1 LTKTILMN
9 NSGVIQTSQSA
20 DLVTH
25 KILIEGE
32 ELSKTYQV
40 KSIVVQNEVNRIP
53 MAQIV
58 LTDGEA
64 SERDFKL
71 SNEDLLIPGK
81 KIEITAGYHN
91 DEETIY
97 KGIVIKHSIK
107 IKNGVSLLII
117 ECKDEAVKLTI
128 GRKSKYF
135 YDVKDSEAFEEIID
149 AYGLDKDVE
158 ATNFSHKEL
167 VQYNT
172 SDWDFIVSRAQASG
186 KLCFVENGKIT
197 ISKPNVTSASVETV
211 TFGSSLLDFDAEIDA
226 RNQFAKVSS
235 YSWDYSNQELVEIE
249 AKDPSISLNGNLT
262 ASDLAETIELENLE
276 LRHGGNISDVELQ
289 DWADAKLLFQ
299 QLSKIRGRVKFQG
312 IPAVKPNTIITLE
325 GVGDR
330 FNGKAYITGVF
341 HEISEGNW
349 TIDAQFGL
357 NPEWFSETYDIHTPT
372 GSGIIP
378 AIKGLHTG
386 IVTQLESDPNGEDRI
401 LVKIPI
407 INNEEQGIWCR
418 MATPDAGENR
428 GIFFRPEIEDEV
440 IIGFINEDPNNAIVL
455 GMLHSSGKPAPI
467 TASDDNHQKGIV
479 TRSEM
484 KVLFDDEKKS
494 IGIETPAGKKITLDE
509 DKGVIVIEDENSNV
523 ITIDSKGIKLESAG
537 NIEFKA
543 TGDIKIEGTNVSI
556 KASAQ
561 FKAEG
566 SAGAELSSGAAAILK
581 GSIVQI
587 N

>member
-1 LTKTILMN
+1 MN
-9 NSGVIQTSQSA
+9 NSGVIQTSKSA
-20 DLVTH
+20 DLVTL

-32 ELSKTYQV
+32 ELSNTYQV
-40 KSIVVQNEVNRIP
+40 KSVVVQNEANRIP

-58 LTDGEA
+58 LVDGEA

-97 KGIVIKHSIK
+97 KGIIIKHSIK
-107 IKNGVSLLII
+107 IKSDASLLII

-135 YDVKDSEAFEEIID
+135 YEVKDSEVFEEIID
-149 AYGLDKDVE
+149 AYGLEKDVE
-158 ATNFSHKEL
+158 ATNFSHKEI

-172 SDWDFIVSRAQASG
+172 SDWDFIVSRAQANG

-197 ISKPNVTSASVETV
+197 IQKPNITASPVETI

-235 YSWDYSNQELVEIE
+235 YSWNYTDQELVEIE
-249 AKDPSISLNGNLT
+249 ASDPAVSLNGNLSV
-262 ASDLAETIELENLE
+262 ADLSKTIELENLE
-276 LRHGGNISDVELQ
+276 LRHGGTLTEVELQ

-330 FNGKAYITGVF
+330 FNGNAYVTGVF
-341 HEISEGNW
+341 HELAEGNW

-357 NPEWFSETYDIHTPT
+357 NPEWFSETFDIHTPT

-378 AIKGLHTG
+378 AIKGLHVG
-386 IVTQLESDPNGEDRI
+386 IVTQLEEDPNGEDRI

-407 INNEEQGIWCR
+407 INNDEQGIWCR
-418 MATPDAGENR
+418 VASPDAGEKR
-428 GIFFRPEIEDEV
+428 GFFFRPEIEDEV

-455 GMLHSSGKPAPI
+455 GMLHSKGKPSPI
-467 TASDDNHQKGIV
+467 IASDDNHQKGIV

-494 IGIETPAGKKITLDE
+494 IAIETPAGKKITLDE
-509 DKGVIVIEDENSNV
+509 DQGVIKIEDENSNI
-523 ITIDSKGIKLESAG
+523 ITIDSNGIKMESAG

-543 TGDIKIEGTNVSI
+543 TGDVKIEGTNVSI
-556 KASAQ
+556 NASAQ

-566 SAGAELSSGAAAILK
+566 SAGVEMSSGATAVLK
-581 GSIVQI
+581 GSMVQI

>member
-1 LTKTILMN
+1 MN
-9 NSGVIQTSQSA
+9 NSGVIQTSKSA

-40 KSIVVQNEVNRIP
+40 KSVVVQNEVNRIP

-107 IKNGVSLLII
+107 IKSGASLLII

-149 AYGLDKDVE
+149 AYGLEKDVE

-197 ISKPNVTSASVETV
+197 ISKPNVTAASVETV
-211 TFGSSLLDFDAEIDA
+211 TFGASLLDFDAEIDA

-235 YSWDYSNQELVEIE
+235 YSWDYSNQELLEIE
-249 AKDPSISLNGNLT
+249 ANDPAVSLNGNLSP
-262 ASDLAETIELENLE
+262 SDLAETIELENLE
-276 LRHGGNISDVELQ
+276 LRHGGNISDVALQ

-341 HEISEGNW
+341 HDISEGNW

-357 NPEWFSETYDIHTPT
+357 NPEWFSETFDIHTPT

-418 MATPDAGENR
+418 VASPDAGENR

-467 TASDDNHQKGIV
+467 TAADANHQKGIV

-509 DKGVIVIEDENSNV
+509 DKGVIIIEDENSNV
-523 ITIDSKGIKLESAG
+523 ITIDSKGIKMESAG
-537 NIEFKA
+537 NIELKA
-543 TGDIKIEGTNVSI
+543 TGDVKIEGTNVSVS
-556 KASAQ
+556 ASAQ

-566 SAGAELSSGAAAILK
+566 SAGAEVSSGATAILK

>member
-1 LTKTILMN
+1 MN

-40 KSIVVQNEVNRIP
+40 KSLVVHNEVNRIP
-53 MAQIV
+53 MAQII
-58 LTDGEA
+58 LIDGEA
-64 SERDFKL
+64 STRDFKL

-81 KIEITAGYHN
+81 KIEITAGYHS

-97 KGIVIKHSIK
+97 KGVVIKHNIK
-107 IKNGVSLLII
+107 IKDSTSCLII

-135 YDVKDSEAFEEIID
+135 YEVKDSDVFEEIIGT
-149 AYGLDKDVE
+149 YGLENEVE
-158 ATNFSHKEL
+158 ATNFSHKEI

-172 SDWDFIVSRAQASG
+172 SDWDFIVSRAQANG
-186 KLCFVENGKIT
+186 KLCFVENGKIS
-197 ISKPNVTSASVETV
+197 IKKPDVTSESVETV
-211 TFGSSLLDFDAEIDA
+211 TFGATMLDFDAEIDA
-226 RNQFAKVSS
+226 RNQFSKVSS
-235 YSWDYSNQELVEIE
+235 YSWSYTNQELVEIE
-249 AKDPSISLNGNLT
+249 AADPSISLNGNLT
-262 ASDLAETIELENLE
+262 PSDLARTIELENLE
-276 LRHGGNISDVELQ
+276 LRHGGNVTEVELQ

-299 QLSKIRGRVKFQG
+299 QLSKVRGRVKFQG

-341 HEISEGNW
+341 HQISEGNW
-349 TIDAQFGL
+349 TVDAQFGL
-357 NPEWFSETYDIHTPT
+357 NPEWFSETYDIHSP
-372 GSGIIP
+372 SAAGIIP
-378 AIKGLHTG
+378 AIKGLHIG
-386 IVTQLESDPNGEDRI
+386 IVTQLQEDPDGEERI

-407 INNEEQGIWCR
+407 INNEEQGVWCR
-418 MATPDAGENR
+418 IASLDAGENR
-428 GIFFRPEIEDEV
+428 GAFFRPEIEDEV
-440 IIGFINEDPNNAIVL
+440 IIGFINEDPNNAVVL

-467 TASDDNHQKGIV
+467 VASDDNHEKGFV

-484 KVLFDDEKKS
+484 KLIFNDEKKS
-494 IGIETPAGKKITLDE
+494 ITIETPAGKKIALDE
-509 DKGVIVIEDENSNV
+509 DAGTIVIEDENSNV
-523 ITIDSKGIKLESAG
+523 ITIDSNGIKMESAG
-537 NIEFKA
+537 KIELKA
-543 TGDIKIEGTNVSI
+543 TGDVNIEGANVNI
-556 KASAQ
+556 KASTK

-566 SAGAELSSGAAAILK
+566 SAGVEMSSSATAVLK

>member
-1 LTKTILMN
+1 MN

-40 KSIVVQNEVNRIP
+40 RSIVVHNEVNRIP
-53 MAQIV
+53 MAQIIII
-58 LTDGEA
+58 DGEA
-64 SERDFKL
+64 ATRDFKL

-81 KIEITAGYHN
+81 KIEITAGYHS

-97 KGIVIKHSIK
+97 KGVVIKHSIK
-107 IKNGVSLLII
+107 IKDGASCLIV

-135 YDVKDSEAFEEIID
+135 YEVKDSEVFEEIIGT
-149 AYGLDKDVE
+149 YGLENEVE
-158 ATNFSHKEL
+158 ASNFSHKEI

-172 SDWDFIVSRAQASG
+172 SDWDFMVSRAQANG
-186 KLCFVENGKIT
+186 QLCFVENGKIT
-197 ISKPNVTSASVETV
+197 IKKPDVTSESIETV
-211 TFGSSLLDFDAEIDA
+211 TFGSTMLDFDAEIDA
-226 RNQFAKVSS
+226 RNQFSKVSS
-235 YSWDYSNQELVEIE
+235 YSWSYTNQELVEIE
-249 AKDPSISLNGNLT
+249 ATDPNISLNGNLT
-262 ASDLAETIELENLE
+262 VSDLAAIIELENLE
-276 LRHGGNISDVELQ
+276 LRHGGNISEVELQ

-312 IPAVKPNTIITLE
+312 IPTVKPNTIITIE

-341 HEISEGNW
+341 HEITEGNW

-357 NPEWFSETYDIHTPT
+357 NPEWFSETYDIHTQPA
-372 GSGIIP
+372 SGIIP
-378 AIKGLHTG
+378 AIKGLHIG
-386 IVTQLESDPNGEDRI
+386 IVTQLQDDPDGEDRI

-407 INNEEQGIWCR
+407 INSEEQGIWCR
-418 MATPDAGENR
+418 IASLDAGENR
-428 GIFFRPEIEDEV
+428 GAFFRPEIEDEV

-467 TASDDNHQKGIV
+467 VASDDNNEKGFV
-479 TRSEM
+479 TRSEIKLM
-484 KVLFDDEKKS
+484 FDDEKKS
-494 IGIETPAGKKITLDE
+494 ISIETPAGKKIVLDE
-509 DKGVIVIEDENSNV
+509 DAGTIVIEDENSNV
-523 ITIDSKGIKLESAG
+523 ITIDSNGIKMESAG
-537 NIEFKA
+537 KIELIA
-543 TGDIKIEGTNVSI
+543 TGDVNIEGANVNI
-556 KASAQ
+556 KASTQ

-566 SAGAELSSGAAAILK
+566 SAGVEMSSSATAILK

>member
-1 LTKTILMN
+1 MN
-9 NSGVIQTSQSA
+9 NSGVIQTSKSA
-20 DLVTH
+20 DLVTL

-40 KSIVVQNEVNRIP
+40 KSVVVQNEVNRIP

-58 LTDGEA
+58 LADGEA
-64 SERDFKL
+64 AQRDFKL

-81 KIEITAGYHN
+81 KIEINAGYHN

-97 KGIVIKHSIK
+97 KGIIIKHAIK
-107 IKNGVSLLII
+107 IKNNASLLII

-128 GRKSKYF
+128 GRKSNYF

-149 AYGLDKDVE
+149 AYGLKKDIE

-172 SDWDFIVSRAQASG
+172 SDWDFIVSRAQANG

-197 ISKPNVTSASVETV
+197 ISKPNVKATSVETV
-211 TFGSSLLDFDAEIDA
+211 TFGATLLDFDAEIDA

-235 YSWDYSNQELVEIE
+235 YSWDYTNQELVEIE
-249 AKDPSISLNGNLT
+249 AKDPAVSLNGNL
-262 ASDLAETIELENLE
+262 APSDLSGIIKHKNLE
-276 LRHGGNISDVELQ
+276 LRHGGTITEVELQ

-299 QLSKIRGRVKFQG
+299 QLSKIRGRAKFQG

-341 HEISEGNW
+341 HELTEGNW

-357 NPEWFSETYDIHTPT
+357 NPEWFSETFDIHTPT

-378 AIKGLHTG
+378 AIKGLHVG

-407 INNEEQGIWCR
+407 INNTEQGIWCR
-418 MATPDAGENR
+418 VASPDAGENR
-428 GIFFRPEIEDEV
+428 GVFFRPEIEDEV
-440 IIGFINEDPNNAIVL
+440 IIGFVNEDPNNAIVL
-455 GMLHSSGKPAPI
+455 GMLHSSGKPAPLV
-467 TASDDNHQKGIV
+467 ASDDNHQKGIV

-509 DKGVIVIEDENSNV
+509 DKGVIIIEDENSNV
-523 ITIDSKGIKLESAG
+523 ITINSSGIKMESAG
-537 NIEFKA
+537 NIELIA
-543 TGDIKIEGTNVSI
+543 TGDVTIEGTNVSL
-556 KASAQ
+556 KAKAM

-566 SAGAELSSGAAAILK
+566 SAGAEMSSAAAAIVK
-581 GSIVQI
+581 GSVVQI

>member
-1 LTKTILMN
+1 MN
-9 NSGVIQTSQSA
+9 NSGVIQTSKSA

-40 KSIVVQNEVNRIP
+40 KSLVVHNEVNRIP

-58 LTDGEA
+58 LSDGEA

-97 KGIVIKHSIK
+97 KGIIIKHSIK
-107 IKNGVSLLII
+107 IKSSTSLLII

-149 AYGLDKDVE
+149 TYELDKDVE

-172 SDWDFIVSRAQASG
+172 SDWDFIVSRAQANG

-197 ISKPNVTSASVETV
+197 ISKPNVKASPVETV
-211 TFGSSLLDFDAEIDA
+211 TFGATLLDFDAEIDA

-235 YSWDYSNQELVEIE
+235 YSWDYANQELVEIE
-249 AKDPSISLNGNLT
+249 AKDPKINLNGNLSP
-262 ASDLAETIELENLE
+262 ADLAETIELENLE
-276 LRHGGNISDVELQ
+276 LRHGGTIPEVELQ

-299 QLSKIRGRVKFQG
+299 QLSKIRGRAKFQG

-330 FNGKAYITGVF
+330 FNGNAYITGVF

-357 NPEWFSETYDIHTPT
+357 NPEWFSETFDIHTPT

-378 AIKGLHTG
+378 AIKGLHVG
-386 IVTQLESDPNGEDRI
+386 IVTQLEADPNGEDRI

-418 MATPDAGENR
+418 VASPDAGDNR
-428 GIFFRPEIEDEV
+428 GFFFRPEIEDEV

-455 GMLHSSGKPAPI
+455 GTLYSSGKPAPI

-484 KVLFDDEKKS
+484 KILFDDEKKS

-509 DKGVIVIEDENSNV
+509 DQGVIMIEDENSNV
-523 ITIDSKGIKLESAG
+523 ITIDSNGIKMESAG
-537 NIEFKA
+537 NIELKA
-543 TGDIKIEGTNVSI
+543 TGDVKIEGTNVSI
-556 KASAQ
+556 SASAQ

-566 SAGAELSSGAAAILK
+566 SAGVEMSSGATAILK

>member
-1 LTKTILMN
+1 MN

-25 KILIEGE
+25 KLLIEGE

-40 KSIVVQNEVNRIP
+40 KSIVIQNEVNRIP

-58 LTDGEA
+58 LVDGEA

-71 SNEDLLIPGK
+71 SNEELLIPGK

-97 KGIVIKHSIK
+97 KGVIIKHSIK
-107 IKNGVSLLII
+107 IKGSASLLII

-135 YDVKDSEAFEEIID
+135 YDVKDSAAFEEIID
-149 AYGLDKDVE
+149 AYGLEKEVE

-172 SDWDFIVSRAQASG
+172 SDWDFIVSRAQANG
-186 KLCFVENGKIT
+186 KLCFVENGKIK
-197 ISKPNVTSASVETV
+197 ISKPDVTSTSIETV
-211 TFGSSLLDFDAEIDA
+211 TFGATLLDFDAEMDA

-235 YSWDYSNQELVEIE
+235 YSWDYTNQELVEIE
-249 AKDPSISLNGNLT
+249 AKDPSVSLNGNLT
-262 ASDLAETIELENLE
+262 SSDLAGIIELENLE
-276 LRHGGNISDVELQ
+276 LRHGGTITEVELQ

-299 QLSKIRGRVKFQG
+299 QLSKIRGRAKFQG

-330 FNGKAYITGVF
+330 FNGNAYITGVF
-341 HEISEGNW
+341 HEITEGNW

-372 GSGIIP
+372 GSGILP
-378 AIKGLHTG
+378 AIKGLHVG
-386 IVTQLESDPNGEDRI
+386 IVSQLEEDPNGEDRI

-418 MATPDAGENR
+418 VASPDAGENR

-440 IIGFINEDPNNAIVL
+440 IVGFVNEDPNNAIVL

-467 TASDDNHQKGIV
+467 VASDDNHQKGIV

-509 DKGVIVIEDENSNV
+509 DQGVIIIEDENSNV
-523 ITIDSKGIKLESAG
+523 ITIDSAGIKMESAG
-537 NIEFKA
+537 NIELIA
-543 TGDIKIEGTNVSI
+543 SGDVTIEGTNVSI
-556 KASAQ
+556 KANAQ

-566 SAGAELSSGAAAILK
+566 SAGVEMSSSATAVVK
-581 GSIVQI
+581 GSLVQI

>member
-1 LTKTILMN
+1 MN
-9 NSGVIQTSQSA
+9 NSGVIQTSKSA

-58 LTDGEA
+58 LADGVA

-107 IKNGVSLLII
+107 IKGNTSLLIV

-149 AYGLDKDVE
+149 TYGLEKDVE

-172 SDWDFIVSRAQASG
+172 SDWDFIVSRAQTNG

-197 ISKPNVTSASVETV
+197 ISKPNVKSSPIETV
-211 TFGSSLLDFDAEIDA
+211 TFGTSLLDFDAEIDA

-235 YSWDYSNQELVEIE
+235 YSWDYGNQELVEIE
-249 AKDPSISLNGNLT
+249 ASDPGISLNGNLT
-262 ASDLAETIELENLE
+262 TSDLAETIELENLE
-276 LRHGGNISDVELQ
+276 LRHGGTITEVELQ
-289 DWADAKLLFQ
+289 DWANAKLLFQ
-299 QLSKIRGRVKFQG
+299 QLSKIRGRAKFQG
-312 IPAVKPNTIITLE
+312 IPAVKPNTIIKLE

-330 FNGKAYITGVF
+330 FNGNAYITGVF
-341 HEISEGNW
+341 HEITEGNW

-378 AIKGLHTG
+378 AIKGLHVG
-386 IVTQLESDPNGEDRI
+386 IVTQLEADPNGEERI

-418 MATPDAGENR
+418 VASPDAGDNR
-428 GIFFRPEIEDEV
+428 GFYFRPEIEDEV
-440 IIGFINEDPNNAIVL
+440 IIGFINEDPNNAVVL
-455 GMLHSSGKPAPI
+455 GTLYSSGKPSPI

-494 IGIETPAGKKITLDE
+494 IEIETPAGKKITLDE
-509 DKGVIVIEDENSNV
+509 DKGVIIIEDENSNV

-537 NIEFKA
+537 NIELKA
-543 TGDIKIEGTNVSI
+543 TGDVKIEGANVSI
-556 KASAQ
+556 NATAQ

>member
-1 LTKTILMN
+1 MN

-20 DLVTH
+20 DLVTY

-81 KIEITAGYHN
+81 KLEINAGYHN
-91 DEETIY
+91 DEEAIY
-97 KGIVIKHSIK
+97 KGIIIKHSIK
-107 IKNGVSLLII
+107 IKSGASLLII

-135 YDVKDSEAFEEIID
+135 YDVKDSDAFEEIIGT
-149 AYGLDKDVE
+149 YGLEKDVE
-158 ATNFSHKEL
+158 TTNFSHKEL

-172 SDWDFIVSRAQASG
+172 SDWDFIVSRAQANG

-197 ISKPNVTSASVETV
+197 ISKPDLSSAAVETI
-211 TFGSSLLDFDAEIDA
+211 TFGATLLDFDAEIDA

-235 YSWDYSNQELVEIE
+235 YSWDYTNQELVEIE
-249 AKDPSISLNGNLT
+249 ASDPGVSLNGNLS
-262 ASDLAETIELENLE
+262 ASDLSETIELENLE
-276 LRHGGNISDVELQ
+276 LRHGGAITETELQ

-299 QLSKIRGRVKFQG
+299 QLSKVRGRVKFQG

-330 FNGKAYITGVF
+330 FNGSAYITGVF
-341 HEISEGNW
+341 HELTEGNW

-372 GSGIIP
+372 GSGIMP
-378 AIKGLHTG
+378 AIKGLHAG
-386 IVTQLESDPNGEDRI
+386 IVTQLEGDPNGEDRI

-418 MATPDAGENR
+418 VASPDAGENR

-440 IIGFINEDPNNAIVL
+440 IIGFVNEDPNNAIVL
-455 GMLHSSGKPAPI
+455 GMLHSSGKPSPI

-484 KVLFDDEKKS
+484 KVMFDDEKKS

-509 DKGVIVIEDENSNV
+509 DQGVIVIEDENSNV
-523 ITIDSKGIKLESAG
+523 ITIDSNGIKMESAG
-537 NIEFKA
+537 NIEIVA
-543 TGDIKIEGTNVSI
+543 SGDVKIEGTNVSL
-556 KASAQ
+556 KAKAQ

-566 SAGAELSSGAAAILK
+566 SAGAEMFSSAVAIVK

>member
-1 LTKTILMN
+1 MN
-9 NSGVIQTSQSA
+9 NSGVIQTSKSA

-58 LTDGEA
+58 LVDGEA
-64 SERDFKL
+64 SIRDFKL

-97 KGIVIKHSIK
+97 KGIIIKHAVK
-107 IKNGVSLLII
+107 IKGSASLLIV

-135 YDVKDSEAFEEIID
+135 YDVKDSQAFEEIID
-149 AYGLDKDVE
+149 TYGLDKDVE

-172 SDWDFIVSRAQASG
+172 SDWDFMVSRAQANG

-197 ISKPNVTSASVETV
+197 IGKPNLKTSPVETV
-211 TFGSSLLDFDAEIDA
+211 TFGATILDFDAEIDA
-226 RNQFAKVSS
+226 RNQFTKVSS

-249 AKDPSISLNGNLT
+249 ANNPNVSLNGNLS
-262 ASDLAETIELENLE
+262 ANDLAEIIELKNLE
-276 LRHGGNISDVELQ
+276 LRHGGTITEVELQ

-330 FNGKAYITGVF
+330 FNGNAYITGVF
-341 HEISEGNW
+341 HEIAEGNW

-357 NPEWFSETYDIHTPT
+357 NPEWFSETFDIHTPT

-378 AIKGLHTG
+378 AIKGLHVG
-386 IVTQLESDPNGEDRI
+386 IVTQLEADPNGEDRI

-418 MATPDAGENR
+418 VASPDAGEKR
-428 GIFFRPEIEDEV
+428 GFFFRPEIDDEV
-440 IIGFINEDPNNAIVL
+440 IIGFVNEDPNNAIVL
-455 GMLHSSGKPAPI
+455 GMLNSSGKPAPI

-509 DKGVIVIEDENSNV
+509 DQGVIIIEDENSNI
-523 ITIDSKGIKLESAG
+523 ITIDSNGIKLESAG
-537 NIEFKA
+537 NIELKA
-543 TGDIKIEGTNVSI
+543 TGDVKIEGANVSV

-566 SAGAELSSGAAAILK
+566 SAGAEMSSGAIAILK
-581 GSIVQI
+581 GSMVQI

>member
-1 LTKTILMN
+1 MN

-20 DLVTH
+20 DLVTY

-81 KIEITAGYHN
+81 KLEINAGYHN
-91 DEETIY
+91 DEEAIY
-97 KGIVIKHSIK
+97 KGIIIKHSIK
-107 IKNGVSLLII
+107 IKSGASLLII

-135 YDVKDSEAFEEIID
+135 YDVKDSDAFEEIIGT
-149 AYGLDKDVE
+149 YGLEKDVE

-172 SDWDFIVSRAQASG
+172 SDWDFIVSRAQANG

-197 ISKPNVTSASVETV
+197 ISKPDLSSASVETI
-211 TFGSSLLDFDAEIDA
+211 TFGATLLDFDAEIDA

-235 YSWDYSNQELVEIE
+235 YSWDYTNQELVEIE
-249 AKDPSISLNGNLT
+249 ASDPGVSLNGNLS
-262 ASDLAETIELENLE
+262 ASDLSETIELENLE
-276 LRHGGNISDVELQ
+276 LRHGGAITETELQ

-299 QLSKIRGRVKFQG
+299 QLSKVRGRVKFQG

-330 FNGKAYITGVF
+330 FNGSAYITGVF
-341 HEISEGNW
+341 HELTEGNW

-372 GSGIIP
+372 GSGIMP
-378 AIKGLHTG
+378 AIKGLHAG
-386 IVTQLESDPNGEDRI
+386 IVTQLEDDPNGEDRI

-418 MATPDAGENR
+418 VASPDAGENR

-440 IIGFINEDPNNAIVL
+440 IIGFVNEDPNNAIVL
-455 GMLHSSGKPAPI
+455 GMLHSSGKPSPI

-484 KVLFDDEKKS
+484 KVMFDDEKKS

-509 DKGVIVIEDENSNV
+509 DQGVIVIEDENSNV
-523 ITIDSKGIKLESAG
+523 ITIDSNGIKMESAG
-537 NIEFKA
+537 NIEIVA
-543 TGDIKIEGTNVSI
+543 SGDVKIEGTNVSL
-556 KASAQ
+556 KAKAQ

-566 SAGAELSSGAAAILK
+566 SAGAEMSSSAVAIVK

>member
-1 LTKTILMN
+1 MN
-9 NSGVIQTSQSA
+9 NSGVIQTSKSA

-25 KILIEGE
+25 KLLIEGN
-32 ELSKTYQV
+32 ELSGIYQIM
-40 KSIVVQNEVNRIP
+40 SIVVHNEVNRIP

-58 LTDGEA
+58 LIDGDA
-64 SERDFKL
+64 AAQDFKL

-81 KIEITAGYHN
+81 KIEIKAGYHS

-97 KGIVIKHSIK
+97 KGIVVKHSIK
-107 IKNGVSLLII
+107 IKDNSSLLIV

-135 YDVKDSEAFEEIID
+135 YDVKDSDVFEEIIGT
-149 AYGLDKDVE
+149 YGLQKEVE
-158 ATNFSHKEL
+158 STNYSHKEL

-172 SDWDFIVSRAQASG
+172 SDWDFIVSRAQANG
-186 KLCFVENGKIT
+186 KLCFVENGKIS
-197 ISKPNVTSASVETV
+197 IKKPDLAAAPVETV
-211 TFGSSLLDFDAEIDA
+211 AFGSSMLDFDAEMDA

-235 YSWDYSNQELVEIE
+235 YSWNASNQELLEME
-249 AKDPSISLNGNLT
+249 AKDPSVSLNGNL
-262 ASDLAETIELENLE
+262 APSDLSNVVKLENLE
-276 LRHGGNISDVELQ
+276 LRHGGTVTDTELQ

-299 QLSKIRGRVKFQG
+299 QLSKVRGRVKFQG

-341 HEISEGNW
+341 HEIANGNW
-349 TIDAQFGL
+349 TVNAQFGL
-357 NPEWFSETYDIHTPT
+357 NPEWFSETYDINTPSA
-372 GSGIIP
+372 SGIIP
-378 AIKGLHTG
+378 SIKGLHIG
-386 IVTQLESDPNGEDRI
+386 IVTQLQDDPDGEDRI

-418 MATPDAGENR
+418 VAALDAGDNR
-428 GIFFRPEIEDEV
+428 GTFFRPEIEDEV
-440 IIGFINEDPNNAIVL
+440 IIGFINEDPNDAIVL
-455 GMLHSSGKPAPI
+455 GMLHSSAKPAPLKA
-467 TASDDNHQKGIV
+467 TDDNHQKGIF

-494 IGIETPAGKKITLDE
+494 IAIETPAGKKITLDE
-509 DKGVIVIEDENSNV
+509 DKGSIVIEDENSNV
-523 ITIDSKGIKLESAG
+523 ITIDSAGIKMESAG
-537 NIEFKA
+537 DISIKA
-543 TGDIKIEGTNVSI
+543 AGDVKIEGTNVNL
-556 KASAQ
+556 KATAQ

-566 SAGAELSSGAAAILK
+566 SAGVEMSSAATAIVK

>member
-1 LTKTILMN
+1 MN

-32 ELSKTYQV
+32 ELSNTYQV
-40 KSIVVQNEVNRIP
+40 KSLVVQNEVNRIP

-91 DEETIY
+91 DEATIY
-97 KGIVIKHSIK
+97 KGIIIKHSIK
-107 IKNGVSLLII
+107 IKSGASLLII

-149 AYGLDKDVE
+149 AYGLEKDVE

-172 SDWDFIVSRAQASG
+172 SDWDFIVSRAQANG

-197 ISKPNVTSASVETV
+197 ISKPNLTSDSVETV
-211 TFGSSLLDFDAEIDA
+211 TFGSTLLDFDAEMDA

-235 YSWDYSNQELVEIE
+235 YSWDYTNQEVVEIE
-249 AKDPSISLNGNLT
+249 ANDPAVSLNGNLS
-262 ASDLAETIELENLE
+262 AADLADIIQLENLE
-276 LRHGGNISDVELQ
+276 LRHGATITEVELQ

-299 QLSKIRGRVKFQG
+299 QLSKIRGRAKFQG
-312 IPAVKPNTIITLE
+312 IPTVKPNTIITLE

-341 HEISEGNW
+341 HEIAEGNW
-349 TIDAQFGL
+349 TVDAQFGL
-357 NPEWFSETYDIHTPT
+357 NPEWFSETFDIHAPT

-378 AIKGLHTG
+378 AIKGLHVG
-386 IVTQLESDPNGEDRI
+386 IVTQLESDPNSEDRI

-407 INNEEQGIWCR
+407 INNDEQGIWCR
-418 MATPDAGENR
+418 VASPDAGDKR

-440 IIGFINEDPNNAIVL
+440 IVGFINEDPNNAIVL
-455 GMLHSSGKPAPI
+455 GMLNSSGKPAPI
-467 TASDDNHQKGIV
+467 VASDDNHQKGIV

-484 KVLFDDEKKS
+484 KVIFDDEKKS

-509 DKGVIVIEDENSNV
+509 DQGIIKIEDENSNV
-523 ITIDSKGIKLESAG
+523 ITIDSNGIKIESAG

-543 TGDIKIEGTNVSI
+543 TGDVKIEGANVSI
-556 KASAQ
+556 KANTQ

-566 SAGAELSSGAAAILK
+566 SAGVEMSSSATAVLK

>member
-1 LTKTILMN
+1 MN
-9 NSGVIQTSQSA
+9 NSGVIQTSKSA
-20 DLVTH
+20 DLVTL

-58 LTDGEA
+58 LVDGEA
-64 SERDFKL
+64 SEREFKL

-81 KIEITAGYHN
+81 KIEIHAGYHS

-97 KGIVIKHSIK
+97 KGIIIKHSIK
-107 IKNGVSLLII
+107 IKSSASLLII

-135 YDVKDSEAFEEIID
+135 YEVKDSEAFESIID
-149 AYGLDKDVE
+149 LYGLEKDVE

-172 SDWDFIVSRAQASG
+172 SDWDFIVSRAQANG

-197 ISKPNVTSASVETV
+197 ISKPDVTGSSVETI
-211 TFGSSLLDFDAEIDA
+211 TFGATLLDFDAEIDA

-235 YSWDYSNQELVEIE
+235 YSWDYTNQELVEIE
-249 AKDPSISLNGNLT
+249 ANDPSVSLNGNLS
-262 ASDLAETIELENLE
+262 ASDLSEIIKLENLE
-276 LRHGGNISDVELQ
+276 LRHGGTITEAELQ

-330 FNGKAYITGVF
+330 FNGDAYVTGVF
-341 HEISEGNW
+341 HELSEGNW

-357 NPEWFSETYDIHTPT
+357 NPEWFSETFDIHTPT

-378 AIKGLHTG
+378 AIKGLHVG

-418 MATPDAGENR
+418 VASPDAGENR
-428 GIFFRPEIEDEV
+428 GVFFRPEIEDEV
-440 IIGFINEDPNNAIVL
+440 IIGFVNEDPNNAIVL

-467 TASDDNHQKGIV
+467 VASDDNHQKGIV

-509 DKGVIVIEDENSNV
+509 DKGVIIIEDENSNV
-523 ITIDSKGIKLESAG
+523 ITIDSKGIKMESAG
-537 NIEFKA
+537 NIELIA
-543 TGDIKIEGTNVSI
+543 TGDVTIEGANVSL
-556 KASAQ
+556 KAKAQ
-561 FKAEG
+561 YKAEG
-566 SAGAELSSGAAAILK
+566 SAGAEMSSSAVAIVK